1 MVVERS
7 EARAFGAPVH
17 SSAPKR
23 RKSAWVL
30 NSRHSR
36 LLRRQSASEPLFASF
51 RGSQSTRNV
60 IISLKMLR
68 ASAAVTLVLQMRAP
82 RIHRQVCV
90 VHYRLSS
97 RTQSTSAVCRTSV
110 RSIHICRPHAI
121 PTHVQAL
128 RMKTLD
134 PFDAAAPTSITH
146 PCTRARFVAAA
157 AAEHA
162 AEVDRDARFPSEAFA
177 AARQHRLLSM
187 LVPVELGGDGASV
200 SDVVDVCYMLGIACG
215 SSAMI
220 FAMHQIQ
227 VVILLRHAQ
236 HSPWHQQLLRRLCD
250 EQLLFA
256 SSTTENQTGG
266 AVRASACAV
275 EREGSRFSLVKNGTV
290 MSYGAEADGILL
302 TSRRAPDAPPSDQ
315 VLVTFVKGDYEL
327 EKIKEWDTM
336 GMRGTSSTGYTL
348 RGSAGVE
355 QIIPESYERIHP
367 QSMVPIAHL
376 TWSGVWCGI
385 AAGAVA
391 RARRFVRKGASQTNA
406 AQAAPGASHLTRA
419 MMTLRALRGSIAAA
433 VASYESAGGDAERLE
448 ALDFQVGMNLLKV
461 NSSENAIEIV
471 QHALQACGLSG
482 YRNDGEFS
490 VARQLRDVLSSS
502 IMINNERILAGAASS
517 LLLFDVPSRLR
528 D

>member
-1 MVVERS
+1 METLDTPGT
-7 EARAFGAPVH
+7 ATI
-17 SSAPKR
+17 SA
-23 RKSAWVL
+23 
-30 NSRHSR
+30 
-36 LLRRQSASEPLFASF
+36 EPPC
-51 RGSQSTRNV
+51 
-60 IISLKMLR
+60 
-68 ASAAVTLVLQMRAP
+68 MRA
-82 RIHRQVCV
+82 
-90 VHYRLSS
+90 RL
-97 RTQSTSAVCRTSV
+97 
-110 RSIHICRPHAI
+110 
-121 PTHVQAL
+121 
-128 RMKTLD
+128 
-134 PFDAAAPTSITH
+134 
-146 PCTRARFVAAA
+146 VAAA

-162 AEVDRDARFPSEAFA
+162 AEVDRDARFPSETFA
-177 AARQHRLLSM
+177 AARQHRLLSI

-200 SDVVDVCYMLGIACG
+200 SDAVDICYMLGMACG

-227 VVILLRHAQ
+227 VVILLRHAKD
-236 HSPWHQQLLRRLCD
+236 SPWHQQLLRRLCD

-256 SSTTENQTGG
+256 SSTTENQMGG
-266 AVRASACAV
+266 AVRSSACAV
-275 EREGSRFSLVKNGTV
+275 EREGTRISLVKNATV
-290 MSYGAEADGILL
+290 MSYGAEADGVLV
-302 TSRRAPDAPPSDQ
+302 TARRAPDAQPSDQ
-315 VLVTFVKGDYEL
+315 VLVTLLKGDYEL

-376 TWSGVWCGI
+376 TWSAVWCGI
-385 AAGAVA
+385 AAGAVS

-406 AQAAPGASHLTRA
+406 AQATPGASHLTRA

-448 ALDFQVGMNLLKV
+448 AIDFQVGMNLLKV
-461 NSSENAIEIV
+461 NSSESAIEIV